1 MTRTPKVSIIILNYN
16 GKKWLE
22 KCLPSWEKSTYPNLE
37 VVIVNNG
44 STDDSAEFVKK
55 KHPNFRL
62 LDIHPNRGFAGGNNY
77 GVQKAKGKYVL
88 LLNNDTTVSPGLLQP
103 MVELMEKDLSIGV
116 VQPQMRNMVRKDR
129 NDAVASF
136 YTSTGFLYHYG
147 YMQPIKKSQ
156 YQKPMYAYSIKGAGM
171 MMRRDDYLRLGG
183 LDEDF
188 VCYVEETD
196 LCHRVWL
203 SGKKV
208 IFYPKSYMYHF
219 GGGDMSIMEK
229 GETTVFR
236 SFRNR
241 FISYWKNLSTWELL
255 KVLPIHFVFSEGY
268 ILIFLLKGKLKNAWA
283 AQKGTLWWVFHMSSI
298 LEKRKHVQS
307 TIRKVKD
314 QDILPYIKYEP
325 PFAYY
330 PHFFT
335 NPEGEFTEPMIRSKR
350 ILSAMRYTG

>member
-1 MTRTPKVSIIILNYN
+1 MAKPKVSIIILNYN

-22 KCLPSWEKSTYPNLE
+22 KCLPTWKKETYLNKE
-37 VVIVNNG
+37 VIVVNNG

-55 KHPNFRL
+55 KHPEVRL

-88 LLNNDTTVSPGLLQP
+88 LINNDTKVSSSLLAP
-103 MVELMEKDLSIGV
+103 MVELMEKDESIGV
-116 VQPQMRNMVRKDR
+116 VQPQMRNMVQTDC

-147 YMQPIKKSQ
+147 YFQKINKKQ
-156 YQKPMYAYSIKGAGM
+156 YQKQMLCYSIKGACM
-171 MMRRDDYLRLGG
+171 MMRKDDYIRLGG

-203 SGKKV
+203 DGKKV
-208 IFYPKSYMYHF
+208 LFYPKSYMYHY

-229 GETTVFR
+229 SETTIFR

-241 FISYWKNLSTWELL
+241 YISYIKNLSVKELL
-255 KVLPIHFVFSEGY
+255 KVLPLHFILCEGFV
-268 ILIFLLKGKLKNAWA
+268 IMTLLKGKFKKA
-283 AQKGTLWWVFHMSSI
+283 AAIQHGIIWWMFHMPSI
-298 LEKRKHVQS
+298 LEKRKYIQ
-307 TIRKVKD
+307 TKIRKVSD
-314 QDILPYIKYEP
+314 EEIMQQIKHEP
-325 PFAYY
+325 PLSYY
-330 PHFFT
+330 HHLFS
-335 NPEGEFTEPMIRSKR
+335 NPEAPYEEPA
-350 ILSAMRYTG
+350 L